1 MDFTL
6 SEELSMVREMAR
18 DFVTN
23 ELLPVERDVLVRE
36 KGGSRGAPVP
46 ADKRERLKKLAVEQ
60 GLWAMAAPEAFGGGG
75 LSTLGVCL
83 VAEELGKTFVDF
95 DFGDVPPVLFQANV
109 EQQARYLAP
118 VIAGEKDCVLALGE
132 PEWNGTAEIKTR
144 GTRDGEGWR
153 LSGVKMAGEAD
164 LYLVFAQTD
173 GGTTWFIVE
182 RGGQGVANRD
192 GRLVLE
198 NAPVPAANVLGS
210 VGGATTLGKTYQPA
224 RQVRAAA
231 RKVGIAC
238 RLLEMSW
245 QYARDWKALGQ
256 ALAVRPAIQRH
267 LAEMATEIDAA
278 RWMVYHAA
286 SEIDA
291 GKDARQDA
299 LRASLFASDMA
310 QRAIDRTIEIYGGP
324 AHAADLPVLRVYSSK
339 QSLKTSESIL
349 ELQRFR
355 IANDLITQ

>member
-36 KGGSRGAPVP
+36 KGGSHGAPVP

-60 GLWAMAAPEAFGGGG
+60 GLWAMTAPEALGGGG
-75 LSTLGVCL
+75 LSTLGACL

-95 DFGDVPPVLFQANV
+95 DFGDVPPILFEANT

-118 VIAGEKDCVLALGE
+118 VISGEKDCVLALGE
-132 PEWNGTAEIKTR
+132 PEWNGTADIKAR
-144 GTRDGEGWR
+144 AARDGEGWR
-153 LSGVKMAGEAD
+153 LNGVKLAEDAD
-164 LYLVFAQTD
+164 LFLVFAQAD
-173 GGTTWFIVE
+173 EGTTCYIVE
-182 RGGQGVANRD
+182 RGGQGVNNQD
-192 GRLVLE
+192 GKLVLE
-198 NAPVPAANVLGS
+198 NAPLPAANVLGP
-210 VGGATTLGKTYQPA
+210 VGGATALGKKYQQA
-224 RQVRAAA
+224 GQARAAA
-231 RKVGIAC
+231 RKIGIAC

-286 SEIDA
+286 SEIDE
-291 GKDARQDA
+291 GKDARQA
-299 LRASLFASDMA
+299 TLRAGLFASDMA
-310 QRAIDRTIEIYGGP
+310 RRTIDRTVEIYGGP
-324 AHAADLPVLRVYSSK
+324 AHAAELPVLRVYRSSLSP
-339 QSLKTSESIL
+339 QTSERIL
-349 ELQRFR
+349 ELQRWR
-355 IANDLITQ
+355 IANDLINP